1 MHAYAELR
9 DYDML
14 SPKNLVGTPM
24 NILVCLDDT
33 DNLESRGTGELASLL
48 AGALEAFGWG
58 KSSFITR
65 HQLLVHPDIPYT
77 SHNSSMCF
85 AARLESSCPP
95 SRFIDYAGEFLERE
109 SASGSDPGLCVA
121 LPDLLPAP
129 ELVIDYGRSA
139 KQRVLD
145 KKSAYGLARNL
156 GVHLSEHGGSGQG
169 VVGALAGVGLRL
181 GGNDGRLKG
190 QLAIGVPGEIRSV
203 DLLLEHPL
211 VDMVRGLDGTQPD
224 AAAHVELG
232 EKIKTVLLGGQSVL
246 LLERSD
252 TPEVPWRTCSRRQL
266 KDY

>member
-1 MHAYAELR
+1 
-9 DYDML
+9 
-14 SPKNLVGTPM
+14 M

-48 AGALEAFGWG
+48 AGALEEFGWG

-85 AARLESSCPP
+85 AARLENSCPP
-95 SRFIDYAGEFLERE
+95 SRFIDYAGAFLERE

-121 LPDLLPAP
+121 LPELLTDP
-129 ELVIDYGRSA
+129 ELLIDYGRSA

-145 KKSAYGLARNL
+145 KASAYDLAREL
-156 GVHLSEHGGSGQG
+156 GAHLSEHGGSGQG

-190 QLAIGVPGEIRSV
+190 QLALGGLGETRRV
-203 DLLLEHPL
+203 ELLLQHPL
-211 VDMVRGLDGTQPD
+211 VDVVRGLDGTQPNGAD
-224 AAAHVELG
+224 NVELG
-232 EKIKTVLLGGQSVL
+232 EKIKTVLLEGQSVL
-246 LLERSD
+246 LLERNEA
-252 TPEVPWRTCSRRQL
+252 TETPWRTCSRRQL

>member
-1 MHAYAELR
+1 
-9 DYDML
+9 
-14 SPKNLVGTPM
+14 M
-24 NILVCLDDT
+24 NILVCIDDT

-48 AGALEAFGWG
+48 SGALEEFGWG

-85 AARLESSCPP
+85 TARLERSCPP
-95 SRFIDYAGEFLERE
+95 ARFIDYAAEFLQRE
-109 SASGSDPGLCVA
+109 SATGSDPGLCVV
-121 LPDLLPAP
+121 LPDLLPDPDA
-129 ELVIDYGRSA
+129 LIDYGREA

-145 KKSAYGLARNL
+145 KKSAYGLAQEL

-190 QLAIGVPGEIRSV
+190 QLAFGMPGETRSIG
-203 DLLLEHPL
+203 LLLEHPL
-211 VDMVRGLDGTQPD
+211 VDAVRGLDGTQPT
-224 AAAHVELG
+224 VTEQVKLG
-232 EKIKTVLLGGQSVL
+232 EKIKTVLLEGQSVL
-246 LLERSD
+246 LLERSE
-252 TPEVPWRTCSRRQL
+252 TEEIPWRTCSRRRL

>member
-1 MHAYAELR
+1 
-9 DYDML
+9 
-14 SPKNLVGTPM
+14 M

-48 AGALEAFGWG
+48 AGALEEFGWG

-85 AARLESSCPP
+85 AARLENSCPP
-95 SRFIDYAGEFLERE
+95 SRFIDYAGEFLQRE
-109 SASGSDPGLCVA
+109 SAPGSDPGLCVVLPEL
-121 LPDLLPAP
+121 LPDP
-129 ELVIDYGRSA
+129 ELLIDYGRSA

-145 KKSAYGLARNL
+145 KRSAYDLAREL

-169 VVGALAGVGLRL
+169 VVGALAGTGLRL

-190 QLAIGVPGEIRSV
+190 QLHVGRPGERRSV
-203 DLLLEHPL
+203 GLLLEHPL
-211 VDMVRGLDGTQPD
+211 VDVVRGLDGTQPNGAD
-224 AAAHVELG
+224 DVELG
-232 EKIKTVLLGGQSVL
+232 EKIKTVLLEGQSVL

-252 TPEVPWRTCSRRQL
+252 APAIPWRTCSRRQL